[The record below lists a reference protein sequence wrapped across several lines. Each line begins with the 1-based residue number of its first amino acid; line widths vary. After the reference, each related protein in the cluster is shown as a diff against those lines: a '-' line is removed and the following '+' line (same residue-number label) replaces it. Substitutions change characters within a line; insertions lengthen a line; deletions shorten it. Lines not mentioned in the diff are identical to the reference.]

1 MLKDISNYIKYR
13 IDRMLNKG
21 LFYQLMLLVFAIIIL
36 LLIVSIFIIV
46 FFQYPPKDAFWDS
59 LMQFIDTGNISSV
72 EGNTGIVITFLMVTF
87 VGVCG
92 WGSLI
97 AMINKALQDRI
108 NNLSKGNAFI
118 MEKNHA
124 IILGYGEE
132 ALTIIEEFIKA
143 KVKTIV
149 ILSEHNVDVIRKRVS
164 FIKGYKKTNIIIRE
178 GTTSRIENIKLL
190 NISKSS
196 SISIINNDDTE
207 SLNILL
213 ALKKIIE
220 EIEENKIENKINICV
235 LVHEEDTIEIIK
247 SIENKNFVIHIIY
260 KYEILYKL
268 IAQSIIYTGLSNV
281 YEDLFSN
288 DGNVFFIENN
298 HNFDNWKFKDVA
310 SKYFDKGMIL
320 LGITKEDKSQI
331 LIPHYYEYVIKKE
344 DRLIV
349 LSKNNHNHPIKEYPD
364 IKPNIIKYKNNILL
378 ICEEKRYN
386 EIMKEISEY
395 IENNNT
401 TMLSYDFIKS
411 QKNKYKFMLE
421 KLKEKNTT
429 KIVLISEDNITDVK
443 SINILLII
451 REIIKKEQLNI
462 AILSLLNSIQKRNL
476 IYSDDIRDFIV
487 SGKLI
492 GMLMAQASIS
502 PNVLYIFYG
511 LLSRNGKDIIISP
524 YSDYFNESITFKDV
538 YFILLKKKIILIG
551 IKRHNDIILNPDSE
565 CMLDNKDEIV
575 IITNYILKEEN
586 EELIF

>member
-1 MLKDISNYIKYR
+1 MIKDISNYIKYR

-36 LLIVSIFIIV
+36 LLTVSIFIIV
-46 FFQYPPKDAFWDS
+46 AFKYPPKQAFWDS

-72 EGNTGIVITFLMVTF
+72 EGNTGIVITFLLVTF

-132 ALTIIEEFIKA
+132 ALTIVEEFIMA
-143 KVKTIV
+143 KVKTII

-164 FIKGYKKTNIIIRE
+164 FIKGYKNTNIIIRE

-190 NISKSS
+190 NIGKSS

-220 EIEENKIENKINICV
+220 EDEIDKKINICV

-247 SIENKNFVIHIIY
+247 SIEDKNFVIHVIY

-288 DGNVFFIENN
+288 DGNIFCIENE
-298 HNFDNWKFKDVA
+298 HNFEDYSFKDA
-310 SKYFDKGMIL
+310 ALKYLDKGMIL
-320 LGITKEDKSQI
+320 LGITKENRSQL
-331 LIPHYYEYVIKKE
+331 LIPNYDYVIKKE
-344 DRLIV
+344 NRLV
-349 LSKNNHNHPIKEYPD
+349 FLSRNDNDDSVKEYPN
-364 IKPNIIKYKNNILL
+364 IKPSIIKYKNNILL
-378 ICEEKRYN
+378 ICEEKRYV
-386 EIMKEISEY
+386 EIIKEISEY
-395 IENNNT
+395 IENHSI
-401 TMLSYDFIKS
+401 TMLSYDSIKS
-411 QKNKYKFMLE
+411 ERNKYKFILE
-421 KLKEKNTT
+421 KLKKENTT

-443 SINILLII
+443 SINVLLII
-451 REIIKKEQLNI
+451 RQIIRKENLNI

-476 IYSDDIRDFIV
+476 IYSDDVRDFIV

-492 GMLMAQASIS
+492 GMLMAQASLSSNI
-502 PNVLYIFYG
+502 LYIFCG
-511 LLSRNGKDIIISP
+511 LLSKNGKDIIMSP
-524 YSDYFNESITFKDV
+524 YADYFNESKSFKDV
-538 YFILLKKKIILIG
+538 YLYFIQKKTILIG
-551 IKRHNDIILNPDSE
+551 VKRYNDVILNPNYDT
-565 CMLDNKDEIV
+565 MLDNKDEII
-575 IITNYILKEEN
+575 IITNYVLEDEN
-586 EELIF
+586 EELIY

>member
-247 SIENKNFVIHIIY
+247 SIENKNFVIHVIY

-288 DGNVFFIENN
+288 DGNVFYIEND
-298 HNFDNWKFKDVA
+298 HDFDNWKFEDAA

-320 LGITKEDKSQI
+320 LGITKEDRSQI
-331 LIPHYYEYVIKKE
+331 LIPNYDYIIKKE
-344 DRLIV
+344 NRLIV
-349 LSKNNHNHPIKEYPD
+349 LSKNNYNNPIKEYPD

-378 ICEEKRYN
+378 ICEEKRYT
-386 EIMKEISEY
+386 EIIKEISEY
-395 IENNNT
+395 IENNNI
-401 TMLSYDFIKS
+401 TMLSYDLIKS

-421 KLKEKNTT
+421 KLKKENTT

-451 REIIKKEQLNI
+451 REIIKKEKLNI

-476 IYSDDIRDFIV
+476 IYSDDVRDFIV

-502 PNVLYIFYG
+502 SNILYIFYG
-511 LLSRNGKDIIISP
+511 LLSRNGKDIIMSP
-524 YSDYFNESITFKDV
+524 YSDYFNESRTFKDV
-538 YFILLKKKIILIG
+538 YFTLLKKKTILIG
-551 IKRHNDIILNPDSE
+551 IKRYNDIILNPNSE

-575 IITNYILKEEN
+575 IITNYVLEEEN

>member
-1 MLKDISNYIKYR
+1 MLKDIPKYIKYR

-21 LFYQLMLLVFAIIIL
+21 LLYQLLLLVFAIIIL

-46 FFQYPPKDAFWDS
+46 FFNYPPKDAFWDS

-72 EGNTGIVITFLMVTF
+72 DGSTGIVLTFLMVTF
-87 VGVCG
+87 IGVCG

-132 ALTIIEEFIKA
+132 ALTIVEEFIMA
-143 KVKTIV
+143 KVKTII
-149 ILSEHNVDVIRKRVS
+149 ILSEHNVDIIRKRIS
-164 FIKGYKKTNIIIRE
+164 FIKGSKQTNIIIRE
-178 GTTSRIENIKLL
+178 GSASRIENIKLL
-190 NISKSS
+190 NIAKSS

-213 ALKKIIE
+213 ALKKIVE
-220 EIEENKIENKINICV
+220 EEELDKKINICV

-247 SIENKNFVIHIIY
+247 SIEEKNFVIHVIY

-288 DGNVFFIENN
+288 DGNVFYIETDHDFND
-298 HNFDNWKFKDVA
+298 FKFEDA
-310 SKYFDKGMIL
+310 ALKYLDRGMIL
-320 LGITKEDKSQI
+320 LGITKEDRSQL
-331 LIPHYYEYVIKKE
+331 LIPNYDYLLKKE
-344 DRLIV
+344 NRLVI
-349 LSKNNHNHPIKEYPD
+349 LSRNNNDDNIKEYPD
-364 IKPNIIKYKNNILL
+364 IKPSIIKYKNNILL
-378 ICEEKRYN
+378 ICEENRYD
-386 EIMKEISEY
+386 EIIKEISEY
-395 IENNNT
+395 MENHNT
-401 TMLSYDFIKS
+401 SMISYNLIKS
-411 QKNKYKFMLE
+411 QKNKYKFMRE
-421 KLKEKNTT
+421 KLREENTT
-429 KIVLISEDNITDVK
+429 KIVLISEDNLTDVK

-451 REIIKKEQLNI
+451 RQIIRKENLNI

-476 IYSDDIRDFIV
+476 IYSDDVRDFIV

-502 PNVLYIFYG
+502 SNILYIFYG
-511 LLSRNGKDIIISP
+511 LLSKNGKDIIMSP
-524 YSDYFNESITFKDV
+524 YSDYFNESKSFKDV
-538 YFILLKKKIILIG
+538 YLYLLRKKVIIIG
-551 IKRHNDIILNPDSE
+551 VKRYNDVIINPNND
-565 CMLDNKDEIV
+565 CMLDNKDEII
-575 IITNYILKEEN
+575 IITNYVLEEEN

>member
-1 MLKDISNYIKYR
+1 MIKDISKYIKYR

-72 EGNTGIVITFLMVTF
+72 EGSTGIVLTFLMVTF
-87 VGVCG
+87 IGVCG

-118 MEKNHA
+118 MEKNHS

-132 ALTIIEEFIKA
+132 ALTIVEEFIMA
-143 KVKTIV
+143 KVKTII
-149 ILSEHNVDVIRKRVS
+149 ILSEHNVDIIRKRIS
-164 FIKGYKKTNIIIRE
+164 FIKGAKKTNIIIRE
-178 GTTSRIENIKLL
+178 GSPSRIENIKLL
-190 NISKSS
+190 NIAKSS

-213 ALKKIIE
+213 ALKKIVE
-220 EIEENKIENKINICV
+220 EEELDKKINICV

-247 SIENKNFVIHIIY
+247 SIEEKNFVIHVIY

-288 DGNVFFIENN
+288 DGNVFYIETDHDFN
-298 HNFDNWKFKDVA
+298 DCKFEDA
-310 SKYFDKGMIL
+310 ALKYLDKGMIL
-320 LGITKEDKSQI
+320 LGITKEDRSQL
-331 LIPHYYEYVIKKE
+331 LIPNYDYVLKKE
-344 DRLIV
+344 NRLVI
-349 LSKNNHNHPIKEYPD
+349 LSRNNNDDNIKEYPD
-364 IKPNIIKYKNNILL
+364 IKPSIIKYKNNILL
-378 ICEEKRYN
+378 ICEENRYD
-386 EIMKEISEY
+386 EIIKEISEY
-395 IENNNT
+395 MENHNT
-401 TMLSYDFIKS
+401 SMISYSSIKS
-411 QKNKYKFMLE
+411 QKNKYKFMRE
-421 KLKEKNTT
+421 KLKEENTT
-429 KIVLISEDNITDVK
+429 KIVLISEDNVTDVK

-451 REIIKKEQLNI
+451 RQIIRKENFNI

-476 IYSDDIRDFIV
+476 IYSDDVRDFIV

-502 PNVLYIFYG
+502 SNILYIFYG
-511 LLSRNGKDIIISP
+511 LLSKNGKDIIMSP
-524 YSDYFNESITFKDV
+524 YSDYFNESKSFKDV
-538 YFILLKKKIILIG
+538 YLYLLRKKIIIIG
-551 IKRHNDIILNPDSE
+551 VKRYNDVIINPNND
-565 CMLDNKDEIV
+565 CMLDNKDEII
-575 IITNYILKEEN
+575 IITNYVLEEEN

>member
-1 MLKDISNYIKYR
+1 MIKDISNYIKYR

-36 LLIVSIFIIV
+36 LLTVSIFIIV
-46 FFQYPPKDAFWDS
+46 AFKYPPKQAFWDS

-72 EGNTGIVITFLMVTF
+72 EGNTGIVITFLLVTF

-132 ALTIIEEFIKA
+132 ALTIVEEFIMA
-143 KVKTIV
+143 KVKTII

-164 FIKGYKKTNIIIRE
+164 FIKGYKNTNIIIRE

-190 NISKSS
+190 NIGKSS

-220 EIEENKIENKINICV
+220 EDEIDKKINICV

-247 SIENKNFVIHIIY
+247 SIEDKNFVIHVIY

-288 DGNVFFIENN
+288 DGNIFCIENE
-298 HNFDNWKFKDVA
+298 HNFEDYSFKDA
-310 SKYFDKGMIL
+310 ALKYLDKGMIL
-320 LGITKEDKSQI
+320 LGITKEDRSQL
-331 LIPHYYEYVIKKE
+331 LIPNYDYVIKKE
-344 DRLIV
+344 NRLV
-349 LSKNNHNHPIKEYPD
+349 FLSRNDNDDSVKEYPN
-364 IKPNIIKYKNNILL
+364 IKPSIIKYKNNILL
-378 ICEEKRYN
+378 ICEEKRYV
-386 EIMKEISEY
+386 EIIKEISEY
-395 IENNNT
+395 IENHSI
-401 TMLSYDFIKS
+401 TMLSYDSIKS
-411 QKNKYKFMLE
+411 ERNKYKFILE
-421 KLKEKNTT
+421 KLKKENTT

-443 SINILLII
+443 SINVLLII
-451 REIIKKEQLNI
+451 RQIIRKENLNI

-476 IYSDDIRDFIV
+476 IYSDDVRDFIV

-492 GMLMAQASIS
+492 GMLMAQASLSSNI
-502 PNVLYIFYG
+502 LYIFCG
-511 LLSRNGKDIIISP
+511 LLSKNGKDIIMSP
-524 YSDYFNESITFKDV
+524 YADYFNESKSFKDV
-538 YFILLKKKIILIG
+538 YLYFIQKKTILIG
-551 IKRHNDIILNPDSE
+551 VKRYNDVILNPNYDT
-565 CMLDNKDEIV
+565 MLDNKDEII
-575 IITNYILKEEN
+575 IITNYVLEDEN
-586 EELIF
+586 EELIY

>member
-1 MLKDISNYIKYR
+1 MIKDIPKYIKYL

-21 LFYQLMLLVFAIIIL
+21 LLYQLMLLVFAIIIL
-36 LLIVSIFIIV
+36 LLIVSIFIII
-46 FFQYPPKDAFWDS
+46 FFNYPPKDAFWDS

-72 EGNTGIVITFLMVTF
+72 EGSTGIVITFLMVTF

-132 ALTIIEEFIKA
+132 ALTIVEQFIMA
-143 KVKTIV
+143 KVKTII
-149 ILSEHNVDVIRKRVS
+149 ILSDHNVDVIRKRVS
-164 FIKGYKKTNIIIRE
+164 FIKGYKKSNVIIRE
-178 GTTSRIENIKLL
+178 GNTSRIENIKLL
-190 NISKSS
+190 NIAKSS

-220 EIEENKIENKINICV
+220 EEELDKKINICV

-247 SIENKNFVIHIIY
+247 SIEEKNFVIHIIY

-288 DGNVFFIENN
+288 DGNVFYIETD
-298 HNFDNWKFKDVA
+298 HNFDNCKFEDA
-310 SKYFDKGMIL
+310 ALKYLEKGMIL
-320 LGITKEDKSQI
+320 LGITKEDRSPL
-331 LIPHYYEYVIKKE
+331 LIPNYDNFIKKE
-344 DRLIV
+344 NRLVI
-349 LSKNNHNHPIKEYPD
+349 LSRNNNDDSINEYPD
-364 IKPNIIKYKNNILL
+364 IKPSIIKYKNNILL
-378 ICEEKRYN
+378 ICEDKRYD
-386 EIMKEISEY
+386 EIIKEISEY
-395 IENNNT
+395 IENNNIA
-401 TMLSYDFIKS
+401 MISYDLIKS

-421 KLKEKNTT
+421 KLKKEGIT

-451 REIIKKEQLNI
+451 RQIIRKENLNI

-476 IYSDDIRDFIV
+476 IYSDDVRDFIV

-492 GMLMAQASIS
+492 GMLMAQASLSSNI
-502 PNVLYIFYG
+502 LYIFYG
-511 LLSRNGKDIIISP
+511 LLSKNGKDIIMSP
-524 YSDYFNESITFKDV
+524 YSDYFQESKTFQEV
-538 YFILLKKKIILIG
+538 YLSLLKKKIVIIG
-551 IKRHNDIILNPDSE
+551 VKRYNDVILNPNNE
-565 CMLDNKDEIV
+565 CLLDNKDEII
-575 IITNYILKEEN
+575 IITNYILEEEN

>member
-1 MLKDISNYIKYR
+1 MLKDISKYIKYR

-21 LFYQLMLLVFAIIIL
+21 LLYQLLLLVFAIIIL

-46 FFQYPPKDAFWDS
+46 FFNYPPKDAFWDS

-72 EGNTGIVITFLMVTF
+72 NDSTGIVLTFLMVTF
-87 VGVCG
+87 IGVCG

-132 ALTIIEEFIKA
+132 ALTIVEEFIMA
-143 KVKTIV
+143 KVKTII
-149 ILSEHNVDVIRKRVS
+149 ILSEHNVDIIRKRIS
-164 FIKGYKKTNIIIRE
+164 FIKGSKQTNIIIRE
-178 GTTSRIENIKLL
+178 GSASRIENIKLL
-190 NISKSS
+190 NIAKSS

-213 ALKKIIE
+213 ALKKIVE
-220 EIEENKIENKINICV
+220 EEELDKKINICV

-247 SIENKNFVIHIIY
+247 SIEEKNFVIHVIY

-288 DGNVFFIENN
+288 DGNVFYIETDHDFN
-298 HNFDNWKFKDVA
+298 DCKFEDA
-310 SKYFDKGMIL
+310 ALKYLERGMIL
-320 LGITKEDKSQI
+320 LGITKEDRSQL
-331 LIPHYYEYVIKKE
+331 LIPNYDYLLKKE
-344 DRLIV
+344 NRLVI
-349 LSKNNHNHPIKEYPD
+349 LSRNNNDDNIKEYPD
-364 IKPNIIKYKNNILL
+364 IKPSIVKYKNNILL
-378 ICEEKRYN
+378 ICEENRYD
-386 EIMKEISEY
+386 EIIKEISEY
-395 IENNNT
+395 MENHNT
-401 TMLSYDFIKS
+401 SMISYNSIKS
-411 QKNKYKFMLE
+411 QKNKYKFMRE
-421 KLKEKNTT
+421 KLREENTT
-429 KIVLISEDNITDVK
+429 KIVLISEDNLTDVK

-451 REIIKKEQLNI
+451 RQIIRKENLNI

-476 IYSDDIRDFIV
+476 IYSDDVRDFIV

-502 PNVLYIFYG
+502 SNILYIFYG
-511 LLSRNGKDIIISP
+511 LLSKNGKDIIMSP
-524 YSDYFNESITFKDV
+524 YSDYFNESKSFKDV
-538 YFILLKKKIILIG
+538 YLYLLRKKVIIIG
-551 IKRHNDIILNPDSE
+551 VKRYNDVIINPNND
-565 CMLDNKDEIV
+565 CMLDNKDEII
-575 IITNYILKEEN
+575 IITNYVLEEEN

>member
-1 MLKDISNYIKYR
+1 MIKDIPKYIKYL

-21 LFYQLMLLVFAIIIL
+21 LLYQLMLLVFAIIIL

-72 EGNTGIVITFLMVTF
+72 EGSTGIVITFLMVTF
-87 VGVCG
+87 IGVCG

-132 ALTIIEEFIKA
+132 ALTIVEQFIMA
-143 KVKTIV
+143 KVKTII
-149 ILSEHNVDVIRKRVS
+149 ILSDHNVDVIRKRVS
-164 FIKGYKKTNIIIRE
+164 FIKGYKKSNVIIRE
-178 GTTSRIENIKLL
+178 GNTSRIENIKLL
-190 NISKSS
+190 NIAKSS

-220 EIEENKIENKINICV
+220 EEELDKKINICV

-247 SIENKNFVIHIIY
+247 SIEEKNFVIHIIY

-288 DGNVFFIENN
+288 DGNVFYIEKD
-298 HNFDNWKFKDVA
+298 HNFEDA
-310 SKYFDKGMIL
+310 ALKYLEKGMIL
-320 LGITKEDKSQI
+320 LGITKEDRSPL
-331 LIPHYYEYVIKKE
+331 LIPNYDNFIKKE
-344 DRLIV
+344 NRLVI
-349 LSKNNHNHPIKEYPD
+349 LSRNNNDDSINEYPD
-364 IKPNIIKYKNNILL
+364 IKPSIIKYKNNILL
-378 ICEEKRYN
+378 ICEDKRYD
-386 EIMKEISEY
+386 EIIKEISEY
-395 IENNNT
+395 IENNNIA
-401 TMLSYDFIKS
+401 MISYDLIKS

-421 KLKEKNTT
+421 KLKKEGIT

-451 REIIKKEQLNI
+451 RQIIRKENLNI

-476 IYSDDIRDFIV
+476 IYSDDVRDFIV

-492 GMLMAQASIS
+492 GMLMAQASLSSNI
-502 PNVLYIFYG
+502 LYIFY
-511 LLSRNGKDIIISP
+511 RKIKKNGKDIIMSP
-524 YSDYFNESITFKDV
+524 YSDYFQESKTFQDV
-538 YFILLKKKIILIG
+538 YLSLLKKKIVIIG
-551 IKRHNDIILNPDSE
+551 VKRYNDVILNPNNE
-565 CMLDNKDEIV
+565 CLLDNKDEII
-575 IITNYILKEEN
+575 IITNYILEEEN

>member
-196 SISIINNDDTE
+196 SISIINNDDNE

-247 SIENKNFVIHIIY
+247 SIENKNFVIHVIY

-288 DGNVFFIENN
+288 DGNVFYIEND
-298 HNFDNWKFKDVA
+298 HDFDNWKFEDAA

-320 LGITKEDKSQI
+320 LGITKEDRSQI
-331 LIPHYYEYVIKKE
+331 LIPNYDYIIKKE
-344 DRLIV
+344 NRLIV
-349 LSKNNHNHPIKEYPD
+349 LSKNNYNNPIKEYPD

-378 ICEEKRYN
+378 ICEEKRYT
-386 EIMKEISEY
+386 EIIKEISEY
-395 IENNNT
+395 IENNNI
-401 TMLSYDFIKS
+401 TMLSYDLIKS

-421 KLKEKNTT
+421 KLKKENTT

-451 REIIKKEQLNI
+451 REIIKKEKLNI

-476 IYSDDIRDFIV
+476 IYSDDVRDFIV

-502 PNVLYIFYG
+502 SNILYIFYG
-511 LLSRNGKDIIISP
+511 LLSRNGKDIIMSP
-524 YSDYFNESITFKDV
+524 YSDYFNESRTFKDV
-538 YFILLKKKIILIG
+538 YFTLLKKKTILIG
-551 IKRHNDIILNPDSE
+551 IKRYNDIILNPNSE

-575 IITNYILKEEN
+575 IITNYILEEEN

>member
-1 MLKDISNYIKYR
+1 MLKDISKYIKYR

-21 LFYQLMLLVFAIIIL
+21 LLYQLLLLVFAIIIL

-46 FFQYPPKDAFWDS
+46 FFNYPPKDAFWDS

-72 EGNTGIVITFLMVTF
+72 NDSTGIVLTFLMVTF
-87 VGVCG
+87 IGVCG

-132 ALTIIEEFIKA
+132 ALTIVEEFIMA
-143 KVKTIV
+143 KVKTII
-149 ILSEHNVDVIRKRVS
+149 ILSEHNVDIIRKRIS
-164 FIKGYKKTNIIIRE
+164 FIKGSKQTNIIIRE
-178 GTTSRIENIKLL
+178 GSASRIENIKLL
-190 NISKSS
+190 NIAKSS
-196 SISIINNDDTE
+196 RISKINHNHTE

-213 ALKKIIE
+213 ALKKIVE
-220 EIEENKIENKINICV
+220 EEELDKKINICV

-247 SIENKNFVIHIIY
+247 SIEEKNFVIHVIY

-288 DGNVFFIENN
+288 DGNVFYIETDHDFN
-298 HNFDNWKFKDVA
+298 DCKFEDA
-310 SKYFDKGMIL
+310 ALKYLERGMIL
-320 LGITKEDKSQI
+320 LGITKEDRSQL
-331 LIPHYYEYVIKKE
+331 LIPNYDYLLKKE
-344 DRLIV
+344 NRLVI
-349 LSKNNHNHPIKEYPD
+349 LSRNNNDDNIKEYPD
-364 IKPNIIKYKNNILL
+364 IKPSIVKYKNNILL
-378 ICEEKRYN
+378 ICEENRYD
-386 EIMKEISEY
+386 EIIKEISEY
-395 IENNNT
+395 MENHNT
-401 TMLSYDFIKS
+401 SMISYNSIKS
-411 QKNKYKFMLE
+411 QKNKYKFMRE
-421 KLKEKNTT
+421 KLREENTT
-429 KIVLISEDNITDVK
+429 KIVLISEDNLTDVK

-451 REIIKKEQLNI
+451 RQIIRKENLNI

-476 IYSDDIRDFIV
+476 IYSDDVRDFIV

-502 PNVLYIFYG
+502 SNILYIFYG
-511 LLSRNGKDIIISP
+511 LLSKNGKDIIMSP
-524 YSDYFNESITFKDV
+524 YSDYFNESKSFKDV
-538 YFILLKKKIILIG
+538 YLYLLRKKVIIIG
-551 IKRHNDIILNPDSE
+551 VKRYNDVIINPNND
-565 CMLDNKDEIV
+565 CMLDNKDEII
-575 IITNYILKEEN
+575 IITNYVLEEEN

>member
-1 MLKDISNYIKYR
+1 MLKDIPKYIKYR

-36 LLIVSIFIIV
+36 LLIVSIFIIIV
-46 FFQYPPKDAFWDS
+46 FQYPAKRAFWDS

-72 EGNTGIVITFLMVTF
+72 EGSFGLVITFLMVTF
-87 VGVCG
+87 IGVCG

-132 ALTIIEEFIKA
+132 ALTIVEEFIMA
-143 KVKTIV
+143 KVKTII
-149 ILSEHNVDVIRKRVS
+149 ILSEHNVDVIRKRIS

-178 GTTSRIENIKLL
+178 GTSSRIENIKLL

-213 ALKKIIE
+213 ALKKIISE
-220 EIEENKIENKINICV
+220 YELENKINICV

-247 SIENKNFVIHIIY
+247 SIEDKNFVIHIIY

-288 DGNVFFIENN
+288 DGNVFYIETD
-298 HNFDNWKFKDVA
+298 HDFDNHTFEDA
-310 SKYFDKGMIL
+310 ALKYLDKGMIL
-320 LGITKEDKSQI
+320 LGITKEDRSQL
-331 LIPHYYEYVIKKE
+331 LIPKHDNILKKE
-344 DRLIV
+344 NRLVV
-349 LSKNNHNHPIKEYPD
+349 LSRNNNDDSIKEYPD

-378 ICEEKRYN
+378 ICEEKRYE
-386 EIMKEISEY
+386 EIIKEISEY
-395 IENNNT
+395 MENHNIR
-401 TMLSYDFIKS
+401 MLSYDLIKS

-421 KLKEKNTT
+421 KLKKEEIT

-451 REIIKKEQLNI
+451 RQIIRKENLNI

-476 IYSDDIRDFIV
+476 IYSDDVRDFIV

-492 GMLMAQASIS
+492 GMLMAQASLSSNI
-502 PNVLYIFYG
+502 LYIFYG
-511 LLSRNGKDIIISP
+511 LLSKNGKDIIMSP
-524 YSDYFNESITFKDV
+524 YSDYFKEPKTFKEV
-538 YFILLKKKIILIG
+538 YLSLLNKKIILIG
-551 IKRHNDIILNPDSE
+551 VKRYNDVILNPNNE
-565 CMLDNKDEIV
+565 CLLDNKDEII
-575 IITNYILKEEN
+575 IITNYILAEES
-586 EELIF
+586 EELIFYDI

>member
-1 MLKDISNYIKYR
+1 MIKDIPKYIKYL

-21 LFYQLMLLVFAIIIL
+21 LLYQLMLLVFAIIIL

-72 EGNTGIVITFLMVTF
+72 EGSTGIVITFLMVTF
-87 VGVCG
+87 IGVCG

-132 ALTIIEEFIKA
+132 ALTIVEQFIMA
-143 KVKTIV
+143 KVKTII
-149 ILSEHNVDVIRKRVS
+149 ILSDHNVDVIRKRVS
-164 FIKGYKKTNIIIRE
+164 FIKGYKKSNVIIRE
-178 GTTSRIENIKLL
+178 GNTSRIENIKLL
-190 NISKSS
+190 NIAKSS

-220 EIEENKIENKINICV
+220 EEELDKKINICV

-247 SIENKNFVIHIIY
+247 SIEEKNFVIHIIY

-288 DGNVFFIENN
+288 DGNVFYIETD
-298 HNFDNWKFKDVA
+298 HNFDNCKFEDA
-310 SKYFDKGMIL
+310 ALKYLEKGMIL
-320 LGITKEDKSQI
+320 LGITKEDRSPL
-331 LIPHYYEYVIKKE
+331 LIPNYDNFIKKE
-344 DRLIV
+344 NRLVI
-349 LSKNNHNHPIKEYPD
+349 LSRNNNDDSINEYPD
-364 IKPNIIKYKNNILL
+364 IKPSIIKYKNNILL
-378 ICEEKRYN
+378 ICEDKRYD
-386 EIMKEISEY
+386 EIIKEISEY
-395 IENNNT
+395 IENNNIA
-401 TMLSYDFIKS
+401 MISYDLIKS

-421 KLKEKNTT
+421 KLKKEGIT

-451 REIIKKEQLNI
+451 RQIIRKENLNI

-476 IYSDDIRDFIV
+476 IYSDDVRDFIV

-492 GMLMAQASIS
+492 GMLMAQASLSSNI
-502 PNVLYIFYG
+502 LYIFYG
-511 LLSRNGKDIIISP
+511 LLSKNGKDIIMSP
-524 YSDYFNESITFKDV
+524 YSDYFQESKTFQDV
-538 YFILLKKKIILIG
+538 YLSLLKKKIVIIG
-551 IKRHNDIILNPDSE
+551 VKRYNDVILNPNNE
-565 CMLDNKDEIV
+565 CLLDNKDEII
-575 IITNYILKEEN
+575 IITNYVLEEEN

>member
-1 MLKDISNYIKYR
+1 MLKDIPKYIKYR

-21 LFYQLMLLVFAIIIL
+21 LFYQLLLLVFAIIIL

-46 FFQYPPKDAFWDS
+46 FFNYPPKDAFWDS

-72 EGNTGIVITFLMVTF
+72 DGSIGIVLTFLMVTF
-87 VGVCG
+87 IGVCG

-132 ALTIIEEFIKA
+132 ALTIVEEFIMA
-143 KVKTIV
+143 KVKTII
-149 ILSEHNVDVIRKRVS
+149 ILSEHNVDIIRKRIS
-164 FIKGYKKTNIIIRE
+164 FIKGSKETNIIIRE
-178 GTTSRIENIKLL
+178 GSASRIENIKLL
-190 NISKSS
+190 NIAKSS

-213 ALKKIIE
+213 ALKKIVE
-220 EIEENKIENKINICV
+220 EEELDKKINICV

-247 SIENKNFVIHIIY
+247 SIEEKNFVIHVIY

-288 DGNVFFIENN
+288 DGNVFYIETDHDFN
-298 HNFDNWKFKDVA
+298 DCKFEDA
-310 SKYFDKGMIL
+310 ALKYLERGMIL
-320 LGITKEDKSQI
+320 LGITKEDRSQL
-331 LIPHYYEYVIKKE
+331 LIPNYDYLLKKE
-344 DRLIV
+344 NRLVI
-349 LSKNNHNHPIKEYPD
+349 LSRNNNDDNIKEYPD
-364 IKPNIIKYKNNILL
+364 IKPSIVKYKNNILL
-378 ICEEKRYN
+378 ICEENRYD
-386 EIMKEISEY
+386 EIIKEISEY
-395 IENNNT
+395 MENHNT
-401 TMLSYDFIKS
+401 SMISYNSIKS
-411 QKNKYKFMLE
+411 QKNKYKFMRE
-421 KLKEKNTT
+421 KLKEENTT
-429 KIVLISEDNITDVK
+429 KIVLISEDNVTDVK

-451 REIIKKEQLNI
+451 RQIIRKENLNI

-476 IYSDDIRDFIV
+476 IYSDDVRDFIV

-502 PNVLYIFYG
+502 SNILYIFYG
-511 LLSRNGKDIIISP
+511 LLSKNGKDIIMSP
-524 YSDYFNESITFKDV
+524 YSDYFKESKSFKDV
-538 YFILLKKKIILIG
+538 YLYLLRKKIIIIG
-551 IKRHNDIILNPDSE
+551 VKRYNDVIINPNND
-565 CMLDNKDEIV
+565 CMLDNKDEII
-575 IITNYILKEEN
+575 IITNYVLEEEN

>member
-220 EIEENKIENKINICV
+220 EIDENKIENKINICA

-247 SIENKNFVIHIIY
+247 SIENKNFVIHVIY

-288 DGNVFFIENN
+288 DGNVFYIEND
-298 HNFDNWKFKDVA
+298 HDFDNWKFEDAA

-320 LGITKEDKSQI
+320 LGITKEDRSQI
-331 LIPHYYEYVIKKE
+331 LIPNYDYIIKKE
-344 DRLIV
+344 NRLIV
-349 LSKNNHNHPIKEYPD
+349 LSKNNYNNPIKEYPD

-378 ICEEKRYN
+378 ICEEKRYT
-386 EIMKEISEY
+386 EIIKEISEY
-395 IENNNT
+395 IENNNI
-401 TMLSYDFIKS
+401 TMLSYDLIKS

-421 KLKEKNTT
+421 KLKKENTT

-451 REIIKKEQLNI
+451 REIIKKEKLNI

-476 IYSDDIRDFIV
+476 IYSDDVRDFIV

-502 PNVLYIFYG
+502 SNILYIFYG
-511 LLSRNGKDIIISP
+511 LLSRNGKDIIMSP
-524 YSDYFNESITFKDV
+524 YSDYFNESRTFKDV
-538 YFILLKKKIILIG
+538 YFTLLKKKTILIG
-551 IKRHNDIILNPDSE
+551 IKRYNDIILNPNSE

-575 IITNYILKEEN
+575 IITNYILEEEN

>member
-1 MLKDISNYIKYR
+1 MLSNIIKYIKYR

-21 LFYQLMLLVFAIIIL
+21 LFYQLMLLVLTIIIL
-36 LLIVSIFIIV
+36 LLIVSIFIVV
-46 FFQYPPKDAFWDS
+46 FFNYPAKNAFWDS

-72 EGNTGIVITFLMVTF
+72 EGNTGVVITFLIVTF
-87 VGVCG
+87 IGVCG

-143 KVKTIV
+143 KIKNIV
-149 ILSEHNVDVIRKRVS
+149 ILSGENIDIIRKRVS

-178 GTTSRIENIKLL
+178 GSTSRIENIKLL
-190 NISKSS
+190 NIAKSS

-213 ALKKIIE
+213 ALKKIVE
-220 EIEENKIENKINICV
+220 EIEENKINNKINISV

-247 SIENKNFVIHIIY
+247 SIEDKKFVIHIIY

-288 DGNVFFIENN
+288 EGNIFYIEDD
-298 HNFDNWKFKDVA
+298 HNFENYTFEEAA
-310 SKYFDKGMIL
+310 SKYFDKQMIL
-320 LGITKEDKSQI
+320 IGITKENRSHI
-331 LIPHYYEYVIKKE
+331 IIPSHNHIIKKE
-344 DRLIV
+344 NKLVI
-349 LSKNNHNHPIKEYPD
+349 LLKNNSDKSINECTN

-378 ICEEKRYN
+378 ICEEKRHD
-386 EIMKEISEY
+386 EIIKEISEY
-395 IENNNT
+395 IENHNISV
-401 TMLSYDFIKS
+401 LSYDLIKS
-411 QKNKYKFMLE
+411 QKNKYKFIME
-421 KLKEKNTT
+421 KLKKDNIT
-429 KIVLISEDNITDVK
+429 KIVLISQDSTTDIK

-451 REIIKKEQLNI
+451 REIIKKEKLNI
-462 AILSLLNSIQKRNL
+462 SILSLLDSIQKRNL

-502 PNVLYIFYG
+502 SNILYIFYG
-511 LLSRNGKDIIISP
+511 LLSRNGKDIIIQP
-524 YSDYFNESITFKDV
+524 YSDYFKESKTFKEI
-538 YFILLKKKIILIG
+538 YFALLKENIILIG
-551 IKRHNDIILNPDSE
+551 IKRYNDIFLNPNSE
-565 CMLDNKDEIV
+565 CLLDNKDEIV
-575 IITNYILKEEN
+575 IINNYTLEEEN

>member
-1 MLKDISNYIKYR
+1 MIKDISNYIKYR

-36 LLIVSIFIIV
+36 LLTVSIFIIV
-46 FFQYPPKDAFWDS
+46 AFKYPPKQAFWDS

-72 EGNTGIVITFLMVTF
+72 EGNTGIVITFLLVTF

-132 ALTIIEEFIKA
+132 ALTIIEEFIMA
-143 KVKTIV
+143 KVKTII

-164 FIKGYKKTNIIIRE
+164 FIKEYKNTNIIIRE

-190 NISKSS
+190 NIGKSS

-220 EIEENKIENKINICV
+220 EDEIDKKINICV

-247 SIENKNFVIHIIY
+247 SIEDKNFVIHVIY

-288 DGNVFFIENN
+288 DGNIFCIENE
-298 HNFDNWKFKDVA
+298 HHYEDYSFKDA
-310 SKYFDKGMIL
+310 ALKYLDKGMIL
-320 LGITKEDKSQI
+320 LGITKEDRSQL
-331 LIPHYYEYVIKKE
+331 LIPNYDYVIKKE
-344 DRLIV
+344 NRLV
-349 LSKNNHNHPIKEYPD
+349 FLSRNDNDDSVKEYSN
-364 IKPNIIKYKNNILL
+364 IKPSIIKYKNNILL
-378 ICEEKRYN
+378 ICEEKRYV
-386 EIMKEISEY
+386 EIIKEISEY
-395 IENNNT
+395 IENHSI
-401 TMLSYDFIKS
+401 TMLSYDSIKS
-411 QKNKYKFMLE
+411 ERNKYKFILE
-421 KLKEKNTT
+421 KLKKENTT

-443 SINILLII
+443 SINVLLII
-451 REIIKKEQLNI
+451 RQIIRKENLNI

-476 IYSDDIRDFIV
+476 IYSDDVRDFIV

-492 GMLMAQASIS
+492 GMLMAQASLSSNI
-502 PNVLYIFYG
+502 LYIFCG
-511 LLSRNGKDIIISP
+511 LLSKNGKDIIMSP
-524 YSDYFNESITFKDV
+524 YADYFNESKSFKDV
-538 YFILLKKKIILIG
+538 YLYFIQKKTILIG
-551 IKRHNDIILNPDSE
+551 VKRYNDVILNPNYDT
-565 CMLDNKDEIV
+565 MLDNKDEII
-575 IITNYILKEEN
+575 IITNYVLEDEN
-586 EELIF
+586 EELIY

>member
-1 MLKDISNYIKYR
+1 MIKDISNYIKYR

-36 LLIVSIFIIV
+36 LLTVSIFIIV
-46 FFQYPPKDAFWDS
+46 AFKYPPKQAFWDS

-72 EGNTGIVITFLMVTF
+72 EGNTGIVITFLLVTF

-132 ALTIIEEFIKA
+132 ALTIIEEFIMA
-143 KVKTIV
+143 KVKTII

-164 FIKGYKKTNIIIRE
+164 FIKGYKNTNIIIRE

-190 NISKSS
+190 NIGKSS

-220 EIEENKIENKINICV
+220 EDEIDKKINICV

-247 SIENKNFVIHIIY
+247 SIEDKNFVIHVIY

-288 DGNVFFIENN
+288 DGNIFCIENE
-298 HNFDNWKFKDVA
+298 HHYEDYSFKDA
-310 SKYFDKGMIL
+310 ALKYLDKGMIL
-320 LGITKEDKSQI
+320 LGITKEDRSQL
-331 LIPHYYEYVIKKE
+331 LIPNYDYVIKKE
-344 DRLIV
+344 NRLV
-349 LSKNNHNHPIKEYPD
+349 FLSRNDNDDSVKEYSN
-364 IKPNIIKYKNNILL
+364 IKPSIIKYKNNILL
-378 ICEEKRYN
+378 ICEEKRYV
-386 EIMKEISEY
+386 EIIKEISEY
-395 IENNNT
+395 IENHSI
-401 TMLSYDFIKS
+401 TMLSYDSIKS
-411 QKNKYKFMLE
+411 ERNKYKFILE
-421 KLKEKNTT
+421 KLKKENTT

-443 SINILLII
+443 SINVLLII
-451 REIIKKEQLNI
+451 RQIIRKENLNI

-476 IYSDDIRDFIV
+476 IYSDDVRDFIV

-492 GMLMAQASIS
+492 GMLMAQASLSSNI
-502 PNVLYIFYG
+502 LYIFCG
-511 LLSRNGKDIIISP
+511 LLSKNGKDIIMSP
-524 YSDYFNESITFKDV
+524 YADYFNESKSFKDV
-538 YFILLKKKIILIG
+538 YLYFIQKKTILIG
-551 IKRHNDIILNPDSE
+551 VKRYNDVILNPNYDT
-565 CMLDNKDEIV
+565 MLDNKDEII
-575 IITNYILKEEN
+575 IITNYVLEDEN
-586 EELIF
+586 EELIY

>member
-1 MLKDISNYIKYR
+1 MIKDISNYIKYR

-36 LLIVSIFIIV
+36 LLTVSIFIIV
-46 FFQYPPKDAFWDS
+46 AFKYPPKQAFWDS

-72 EGNTGIVITFLMVTF
+72 EGNTGIVITFLLVTF

-132 ALTIIEEFIKA
+132 ALTIIEEFIMA
-143 KVKTIV
+143 KVKTII

-164 FIKGYKKTNIIIRE
+164 FIKGYKNTNIIIRE

-190 NISKSS
+190 NIGKSS

-220 EIEENKIENKINICV
+220 EDEIDKKINICV

-247 SIENKNFVIHIIY
+247 SIEDKNFVIHVIY

-288 DGNVFFIENN
+288 DGNIFCIENE
-298 HNFDNWKFKDVA
+298 HHYEDYSFKDA
-310 SKYFDKGMIL
+310 ALKYLDKGMIL
-320 LGITKEDKSQI
+320 LGITKEDRSQL
-331 LIPHYYEYVIKKE
+331 LIPNYDYVIKKE
-344 DRLIV
+344 NRLV
-349 LSKNNHNHPIKEYPD
+349 FLSRNDNDDSFKEYSN
-364 IKPNIIKYKNNILL
+364 IKPSIIKYKNNILL
-378 ICEEKRYN
+378 ICEEKRYV
-386 EIMKEISEY
+386 EIIKEISEY
-395 IENNNT
+395 IENHSI
-401 TMLSYDFIKS
+401 TMLSYDSIKS
-411 QKNKYKFMLE
+411 ERNKYKFILE
-421 KLKEKNTT
+421 KLKKENTT

-443 SINILLII
+443 SINVLLII
-451 REIIKKEQLNI
+451 RQIIRKENLNI

-476 IYSDDIRDFIV
+476 IYSDDVRDFIV

-492 GMLMAQASIS
+492 GMLMAQASLSSNI
-502 PNVLYIFYG
+502 LYIFCG
-511 LLSRNGKDIIISP
+511 LLSKNGKDIIMSP
-524 YSDYFNESITFKDV
+524 YADYFNESKSFKDV
-538 YFILLKKKIILIG
+538 YLYFIQKKTILIG
-551 IKRHNDIILNPDSE
+551 VKRYNDVILNPNYDT
-565 CMLDNKDEIV
+565 MLDNKDEII
-575 IITNYILKEEN
+575 IITNYVLEDEN
-586 EELIF
+586 EELIY

>member
-1 MLKDISNYIKYR
+1 MLKDIPKYIKYR

-21 LFYQLMLLVFAIIIL
+21 LLYQLLLLVFAIIIL

-46 FFQYPPKDAFWDS
+46 FFNYPPKDAFWDS

-72 EGNTGIVITFLMVTF
+72 DGSTGIVLTFLMVTF
-87 VGVCG
+87 IGVCG

-132 ALTIIEEFIKA
+132 ALTIVEEFIMA
-143 KVKTIV
+143 KVKTII
-149 ILSEHNVDVIRKRVS
+149 ILSEHNVDIIRKRIS
-164 FIKGYKKTNIIIRE
+164 FIKGSKQTNIITRE
-178 GTTSRIENIKLL
+178 GSASRIENIKLL
-190 NISKSS
+190 NIAKSS

-213 ALKKIIE
+213 ALKKIVE
-220 EIEENKIENKINICV
+220 EEELDKKINICV

-247 SIENKNFVIHIIY
+247 SIEEKNFVIHVIY

-288 DGNVFFIENN
+288 DGNVFYIETDHDFND
-298 HNFDNWKFKDVA
+298 FKFEDA
-310 SKYFDKGMIL
+310 ALKYLDRGMIL
-320 LGITKEDKSQI
+320 LGITKEDRSQL
-331 LIPHYYEYVIKKE
+331 LIPNYDYLLKKE
-344 DRLIV
+344 NRLVI
-349 LSKNNHNHPIKEYPD
+349 LSRNNNDDNIKEYPD
-364 IKPNIIKYKNNILL
+364 IKPSIIKYKNNILL
-378 ICEEKRYN
+378 ICEENRYD
-386 EIMKEISEY
+386 EIIKEISEY
-395 IENNNT
+395 MENHNT
-401 TMLSYDFIKS
+401 SMISYNLIKS
-411 QKNKYKFMLE
+411 QKNKYKFMRE
-421 KLKEKNTT
+421 KLREENTT
-429 KIVLISEDNITDVK
+429 KIVLISEDNLTDVK

-451 REIIKKEQLNI
+451 RQIIRKENLNI

-476 IYSDDIRDFIV
+476 IYSDDVRDFIV

-502 PNVLYIFYG
+502 SNILYIFYG
-511 LLSRNGKDIIISP
+511 LLSKNGKDIIMSP
-524 YSDYFNESITFKDV
+524 YSDYFNESKSFKDV
-538 YFILLKKKIILIG
+538 YLYLLRKKVIIIG
-551 IKRHNDIILNPDSE
+551 VKRYNDVIINPNND
-565 CMLDNKDEIV
+565 CMLDNKDEII
-575 IITNYILKEEN
+575 IITNYVLEEEN

>member
-1 MLKDISNYIKYR
+1 MLKDIPKYIKYR

-21 LFYQLMLLVFAIIIL
+21 LLYQLLLLVFAIIIL

-46 FFQYPPKDAFWDS
+46 FFNYPPKDAFWDS

-72 EGNTGIVITFLMVTF
+72 DGSTGIVLTFLMVTF
-87 VGVCG
+87 IGVCG

-132 ALTIIEEFIKA
+132 ALTIVEEFIMA
-143 KVKTIV
+143 KVKTII
-149 ILSEHNVDVIRKRVS
+149 ILSEHNVDIIRKRIS
-164 FIKGYKKTNIIIRE
+164 FIKGSKQTNIIIRE
-178 GTTSRIENIKLL
+178 GSASRIENIKLL
-190 NISKSS
+190 NIAKSS

-213 ALKKIIE
+213 ALKKIVE
-220 EIEENKIENKINICV
+220 EEELDKKINICV

-247 SIENKNFVIHIIY
+247 SIEEKNFVIHVIY

-288 DGNVFFIENN
+288 DGNVFYIETDHDFND
-298 HNFDNWKFKDVA
+298 FKFEEA
-310 SKYFDKGMIL
+310 ALKYLERGMIL
-320 LGITKEDKSQI
+320 LGITKEDRSQL
-331 LIPHYYEYVIKKE
+331 LIPNYDYILKKE
-344 DRLIV
+344 NRLVI
-349 LSKNNHNHPIKEYPD
+349 LSRNNNDDNIKEYPD
-364 IKPNIIKYKNNILL
+364 IKPSIIKYKNNILL
-378 ICEEKRYN
+378 ICEENRYD
-386 EIMKEISEY
+386 EIIKEISEY
-395 IENNNT
+395 MENHNT
-401 TMLSYDFIKS
+401 SMISYNLVKS
-411 QKNKYKFMLE
+411 QKNKYKFMRE
-421 KLKEKNTT
+421 KLKEENTT
-429 KIVLISEDNITDVK
+429 KIVLISEDNVTDVK

-451 REIIKKEQLNI
+451 RQIIRKENFNI

-476 IYSDDIRDFIV
+476 IYSDDVRDFIV

-502 PNVLYIFYG
+502 SNILYIFYG
-511 LLSRNGKDIIISP
+511 LLSKNGKDIIMSP
-524 YSDYFNESITFKDV
+524 YSDYFNESKSFKDV
-538 YFILLKKKIILIG
+538 YLYLLRKRVIIIG
-551 IKRHNDIILNPDSE
+551 VKRYNDVIINPNND
-565 CMLDNKDEIV
+565 CMLDNKDEII
-575 IITNYILKEEN
+575 IITNYVLEEEN

>member
-247 SIENKNFVIHIIY
+247 SIENKNFVIHVIY

-288 DGNVFFIENN
+288 DGNVFYIEND
-298 HNFDNWKFKDVA
+298 HDFDNWKFEDAA
-310 SKYFDKGMIL
+310 SKYFYKGMIL
-320 LGITKEDKSQI
+320 LGITKEDRSQI
-331 LIPHYYEYVIKKE
+331 LIPNYDYIIKKE
-344 DRLIV
+344 NRLIV
-349 LSKNNHNHPIKEYPD
+349 LSKNNYNNPIKEYPD

-378 ICEEKRYN
+378 ICEEKRYT
-386 EIMKEISEY
+386 EIIKEISEY
-395 IENNNT
+395 IENNNI
-401 TMLSYDFIKS
+401 TMLSYDLIKS

-421 KLKEKNTT
+421 KLKKENTT

-451 REIIKKEQLNI
+451 REIIKKEKLNI

-476 IYSDDIRDFIV
+476 IYSDDVRDFIV

-502 PNVLYIFYG
+502 SNILYIFYG
-511 LLSRNGKDIIISP
+511 LLSRNGKDIIMSP
-524 YSDYFNESITFKDV
+524 YSDYFNESRTFKDV
-538 YFILLKKKIILIG
+538 YFNLLKKKIILIG
-551 IKRHNDIILNPDSE
+551 IKRYNDIIFYTL
-565 CMLDNKDEIV
+565 CVATFIK
-575 IITNYILKEEN
+575 
-586 EELIF
+586 

>member
-247 SIENKNFVIHIIY
+247 SIENKNFVIHVIY

-288 DGNVFFIENN
+288 DGNVFYIEND
-298 HNFDNWKFKDVA
+298 HDFDNWKFEDAA

-331 LIPHYYEYVIKKE
+331 LIPNYDYIIKKE
-344 DRLIV
+344 NRLII
-349 LSKNNHNHPIKEYPD
+349 LSKNNYDNTIKEYPD

-378 ICEEKRYN
+378 ICEEKKYN
-386 EIMKEISEY
+386 EIIKEISEY
-395 IENNNT
+395 IENNNI
-401 TMLSYDFIKS
+401 TMLSYDLIKS

-421 KLKEKNTT
+421 KLKKENTT

-451 REIIKKEQLNI
+451 REIIKKEKLNI

-476 IYSDDIRDFIV
+476 IYSDDVRDFIV

-502 PNVLYIFYG
+502 SNILYIFYG
-511 LLSRNGKDIIISP
+511 LLSRNGKDIIMSP
-524 YSDYFNESITFKDV
+524 YSDYFNESRTFKDV
-538 YFILLKKKIILIG
+538 YFTLLKKKIILIG
-551 IKRHNDIILNPDSE
+551 IKRYNDIILNPNSE

-575 IITNYILKEEN
+575 IITNYILEEEN

>member
-1 MLKDISNYIKYR
+1 MLKEISKYIKYR

-21 LFYQLMLLVFAIIIL
+21 LFYQLMLLAFAIIIL
-36 LLIVSIFIIV
+36 ILIVSIFIII
-46 FFQYPPKDAFWDS
+46 FFNYPPKNAFWDT

-72 EGNTGIVITFLMVTF
+72 EGDTGIVITFLMVTF

-97 AMINKALQDRI
+97 AMINKSLQDRI

-149 ILSEHNVDVIRKRVS
+149 ILSEHNVDIIRKRVS
-164 FIKGYKKTNIIIRE
+164 FIKGYKKTNLIIRE

-288 DGNVFFIENN
+288 DGNIFFIENN
-298 HNFDNWKFKDVA
+298 HDLDNWKFKDAA

-320 LGITKEDKSQI
+320 LGITKEDRSQI
-331 LIPHYYEYVIKKE
+331 LIPHYYEYIIKKE

-349 LSKNNHNHPIKEYPD
+349 LSKNNYDHPIKEYPD

-378 ICEEKRYN
+378 ICEEKRHN

-395 IENNNT
+395 IENSNT

-421 KLKEKNTT
+421 KLKQENTT

-511 LLSRNGKDIIISP
+511 LLSRNGKDIIILP
-524 YSDYFNESITFKDV
+524 YSDYFNESKTFKYV
-538 YFILLKKKIILIG
+538 YFTLLNKKIILIG
-551 IKRHNDIILNPDSE
+551 IKRYNDIILNPGSE
-565 CMLDNKDEIV
+565 CLLDNKDEIV

>member
-46 FFQYPPKDAFWDS
+46 FFKYPPKDAFWDS

-72 EGNTGIVITFLMVTF
+72 EGNTGVVITFLMVTF

-132 ALTIIEEFIKA
+132 ALTIVEEFIKA

-213 ALKKIIE
+213 ALKKIVE
-220 EIEENKIENKINICV
+220 ENEENKIDNKINICV

-247 SIENKNFVIHIIY
+247 SIENKNFVIHVIY

-288 DGNVFFIENN
+288 DGNVFYIEND
-298 HNFDNWKFKDVA
+298 HDFDNWKFEDAA

-320 LGITKEDKSQI
+320 LGITKEDRSQI
-331 LIPHYYEYVIKKE
+331 LIPNYDYIIKKE
-344 DRLIV
+344 NRLII
-349 LSKNNHNHPIKEYPD
+349 LSKNNYDNPIKEYPD

-378 ICEEKRYN
+378 ICEEKRYT
-386 EIMKEISEY
+386 EIIKEISEY
-395 IENNNT
+395 IENNNI
-401 TMLSYDFIKS
+401 TMLSYDLIKS

-421 KLKEKNTT
+421 KLKKENTT

-451 REIIKKEQLNI
+451 REVIKKEKLNI

-476 IYSDDIRDFIV
+476 IYSDDVRDFIV

-502 PNVLYIFYG
+502 SNILYIFYG
-511 LLSRNGKDIIISP
+511 LLSRNGKDIIMSP
-524 YSDYFNESITFKDV
+524 YSDYFNESKSFKDV
-538 YFILLKKKIILIG
+538 YFKLLKKKIILIG
-551 IKRHNDIILNPDSE
+551 IKRYNDIILNPNYE

-575 IITNYILKEEN
+575 IITNYVLEEEN

>member
-1 MLKDISNYIKYR
+1 MIKDIPNYIKYR

-46 FFQYPPKDAFWDS
+46 FFKYPPKDAFWDS

-72 EGNTGIVITFLMVTF
+72 EGSTGIVITFLMVTF
-87 VGVCG
+87 IGVCG

-124 IILGYGEE
+124 IILGFGEE
-132 ALTIIEEFIKA
+132 ALTIVEEFIMA
-143 KVKTIV
+143 KVKTII

-190 NISKSS
+190 NIAKSS

-220 EIEENKIENKINICV
+220 EYELDNKINICV
-235 LVHEEDTIEIIK
+235 LVHEEETIEIIK
-247 SIENKNFVIHIIY
+247 SIEEKNFVIHIIY

-288 DGNVFFIENN
+288 DGNVFSIEND
-298 HNFDNWKFKDVA
+298 HDFDNYKFEDAAIKYLEKDI
-310 SKYFDKGMIL
+310 IL
-320 LGITKEDKSQI
+320 LGITKEDRSQL
-331 LIPHYYEYVIKKE
+331 LIPSYDYILKKE
-344 DRLIV
+344 NRLVI
-349 LSKNNHNHPIKEYPD
+349 LSRNTNSDSMKDYPN
-364 IKPNIIKYKNNILL
+364 IKPSIIKYRNNILL
-378 ICEEKRYN
+378 ICEEKRYD
-386 EIMKEISEY
+386 EIIKEISEY
-395 IENNNT
+395 VENHNI
-401 TMLSYDFIKS
+401 MMISYDLIKS

-421 KLKEKNTT
+421 TLKKENIT

-451 REIIKKEQLNI
+451 RQIIRKENFNI

-476 IYSDDIRDFIV
+476 IYSDDVRDFIV

-492 GMLMAQASIS
+492 GMLMAQASLSSNI
-502 PNVLYIFYG
+502 LYIFYG
-511 LLSRNGKDIIISP
+511 LLSKNGKDIIMSP
-524 YSDYFNESITFKDV
+524 YSDYFQEPKKFKDV
-538 YFILLKKKIILIG
+538 YLYFLKKKIIIIG
-551 IKRHNDIILNPDSE
+551 VKRYNDVILNPNIE
-565 CMLDNKDEIV
+565 CLLDNKDEII
-575 IITNYILKEEN
+575 IITNYVLEEEN

>member
-72 EGNTGIVITFLMVTF
+72 EGNTGVVITFLMVTF

-132 ALTIIEEFIKA
+132 ALTIVEEFIKA

-213 ALKKIIE
+213 ALKKIVE
-220 EIEENKIENKINICV
+220 ENEENKIDNKINICV

-247 SIENKNFVIHIIY
+247 SIENKNFVIHVIY

-288 DGNVFFIENN
+288 DGNVFYIEND
-298 HNFDNWKFKDVA
+298 HDFDNWKFEDAA

-320 LGITKEDKSQI
+320 LGITKEDRSQI
-331 LIPHYYEYVIKKE
+331 LIPNYDYIIKKE
-344 DRLIV
+344 NRLII
-349 LSKNNHNHPIKEYPD
+349 LSKNNYDNPIKEYPD

-378 ICEEKRYN
+378 ICEEKRYT
-386 EIMKEISEY
+386 EIIKEISEY
-395 IENNNT
+395 IENNNI
-401 TMLSYDFIKS
+401 TMLSYDLIKS

-421 KLKEKNTT
+421 KLKKENTT

-451 REIIKKEQLNI
+451 REIIKKEKLNI

-476 IYSDDIRDFIV
+476 IYSDDVRDFIV

-502 PNVLYIFYG
+502 SNILYIFYG
-511 LLSRNGKDIIISP
+511 LLSRNGKDIIMSP
-524 YSDYFNESITFKDV
+524 YSDYFNESKSFKDV
-538 YFILLKKKIILIG
+538 YFKLLKKKIILIG
-551 IKRHNDIILNPDSE
+551 IKRYNDIILNPNYE

-575 IITNYILKEEN
+575 IITNYVLEEEN

>member
-1 MLKDISNYIKYR
+1 MIKDISNYIKYR

-36 LLIVSIFIIV
+36 LLTVSIFIIV
-46 FFQYPPKDAFWDS
+46 AFKYPPKQAFWDS

-72 EGNTGIVITFLMVTF
+72 EGNTGIVITFLLVTF

-132 ALTIIEEFIKA
+132 ALTIVEEFIMA
-143 KVKTIV
+143 KVKTII

-164 FIKGYKKTNIIIRE
+164 FIKGYKNTNIIIRE

-190 NISKSS
+190 NIGKSS

-220 EIEENKIENKINICV
+220 EDEIDKKINICV

-247 SIENKNFVIHIIY
+247 SIEDKNFVIHVIY

-288 DGNVFFIENN
+288 DGNIFCIENE
-298 HNFDNWKFKDVA
+298 HHYEDYSFKDA
-310 SKYFDKGMIL
+310 ALKYLDKGMIL
-320 LGITKEDKSQI
+320 LGITKEDRSQL
-331 LIPHYYEYVIKKE
+331 LIPNYDYVIKKE
-344 DRLIV
+344 NRLV
-349 LSKNNHNHPIKEYPD
+349 FLSRNDNDDSVKEYPN
-364 IKPNIIKYKNNILL
+364 IKPSIIKYKNNILL
-378 ICEEKRYN
+378 ICEEKRYV
-386 EIMKEISEY
+386 EIIKEISEY
-395 IENNNT
+395 IENHSI
-401 TMLSYDFIKS
+401 TMLSYDSIKS
-411 QKNKYKFMLE
+411 ERNKYKFILE
-421 KLKEKNTT
+421 KLKKENTT

-443 SINILLII
+443 SINVLLII
-451 REIIKKEQLNI
+451 RQIIRKENLNI

-476 IYSDDIRDFIV
+476 IYSDDVRDFIV

-492 GMLMAQASIS
+492 GMLMAQASLSSNI
-502 PNVLYIFYG
+502 LYIFCG
-511 LLSRNGKDIIISP
+511 LLSKNGKDIIMSP
-524 YSDYFNESITFKDV
+524 YADYFNESKSFKDV
-538 YFILLKKKIILIG
+538 YLYFIQKKTILIG
-551 IKRHNDIILNPDSE
+551 VKRYNDVILNPNYDT
-565 CMLDNKDEIV
+565 MLDNKDEII
-575 IITNYILKEEN
+575 IITNYVLEDEN
-586 EELIF
+586 EELIY

>member
-1 MLKDISNYIKYR
+1 MLKDIPKYIKYR

-21 LFYQLMLLVFAIIIL
+21 LFYQLLLLVFAIIIL

-46 FFQYPPKDAFWDS
+46 FFNYPPKDAFWDS

-72 EGNTGIVITFLMVTF
+72 DGSIGIVLTFLMVTF
-87 VGVCG
+87 IGVCG

-132 ALTIIEEFIKA
+132 ALTIVEEFIMA
-143 KVKTIV
+143 KVKTII
-149 ILSEHNVDVIRKRVS
+149 ILSEHNVDIIRKRIS
-164 FIKGYKKTNIIIRE
+164 FIKGSKQTNIIIRE
-178 GTTSRIENIKLL
+178 GSASRIENIKLL
-190 NISKSS
+190 NIAKSS

-213 ALKKIIE
+213 ALKKIVE
-220 EIEENKIENKINICV
+220 EEELDKKINICV

-247 SIENKNFVIHIIY
+247 SIEEKNFVIHVIY

-288 DGNVFFIENN
+288 DGNVFYIETDHDFN
-298 HNFDNWKFKDVA
+298 DCKFEDA
-310 SKYFDKGMIL
+310 ALKYLERGMIL
-320 LGITKEDKSQI
+320 LGITKEDRSQL
-331 LIPHYYEYVIKKE
+331 LIPNYDYLLKKE
-344 DRLIV
+344 NRLVI
-349 LSKNNHNHPIKEYPD
+349 LSRNNNDDNIKEYPD
-364 IKPNIIKYKNNILL
+364 IKPSIVKYKNNILL
-378 ICEEKRYN
+378 ICEENRYD
-386 EIMKEISEY
+386 EIIKEISEY
-395 IENNNT
+395 MENHNT
-401 TMLSYDFIKS
+401 SMISYNSIKS
-411 QKNKYKFMLE
+411 QKNKYKFMRE
-421 KLKEKNTT
+421 KLKEENTT
-429 KIVLISEDNITDVK
+429 KIVLISEDNVTDVK

-451 REIIKKEQLNI
+451 RQIIRKENLNI

-476 IYSDDIRDFIV
+476 IYSDDVRDFIV

-502 PNVLYIFYG
+502 SNILYIFYG
-511 LLSRNGKDIIISP
+511 LLSKNGKDIIMSP
-524 YSDYFNESITFKDV
+524 YSDYFNESKSFKDV
-538 YFILLKKKIILIG
+538 YLYLLRKKVIIIG
-551 IKRHNDIILNPDSE
+551 VKRYNDVIINPNND
-565 CMLDNKDEIV
+565 CMLDNKDEII
-575 IITNYILKEEN
+575 IITNYVLEEEN

>member
-1 MLKDISNYIKYR
+1 MIKDISNYIKYR

-36 LLIVSIFIIV
+36 LLTVSIFIIV
-46 FFQYPPKDAFWDS
+46 AFKYPPKQAFWDS

-72 EGNTGIVITFLMVTF
+72 EGNTGIVITFLLVTF

-132 ALTIIEEFIKA
+132 ALTIIEEFIMA
-143 KVKTIV
+143 KVKTII

-164 FIKGYKKTNIIIRE
+164 FIKGYKNTNIIIRE

-190 NISKSS
+190 NIGKSS

-220 EIEENKIENKINICV
+220 EDEIDKKINICV

-247 SIENKNFVIHIIY
+247 SIEDKNFVIHVIY

-288 DGNVFFIENN
+288 DGNIFCIENE
-298 HNFDNWKFKDVA
+298 HHYEDYSFKDA
-310 SKYFDKGMIL
+310 ALKYLDKGMIL
-320 LGITKEDKSQI
+320 LGITKEDRSQL
-331 LIPHYYEYVIKKE
+331 LIPNYDYVIKKE
-344 DRLIV
+344 NRLV
-349 LSKNNHNHPIKEYPD
+349 FLSRNDNDDSVKEYSN
-364 IKPNIIKYKNNILL
+364 IKPSIIKYKNNILL
-378 ICEEKRYN
+378 ICEEKRYV
-386 EIMKEISEY
+386 EIIKEISEY
-395 IENNNT
+395 IENHSI
-401 TMLSYDFIKS
+401 TMLSYDSIKS
-411 QKNKYKFMLE
+411 ERNKYKFILE
-421 KLKEKNTT
+421 KLKKENTT

-443 SINILLII
+443 SINVLLII
-451 REIIKKEQLNI
+451 RQIIRKENLNI

-492 GMLMAQASIS
+492 GMLMAQASLSSNI
-502 PNVLYIFYG
+502 LYIFCG
-511 LLSRNGKDIIISP
+511 LLSKNGKDIIMSP
-524 YSDYFNESITFKDV
+524 YANYFNESKSFKDV
-538 YFILLKKKIILIG
+538 YLYFIQKKTILIG
-551 IKRHNDIILNPDSE
+551 VKRYNDVILNPNYDT
-565 CMLDNKDEIV
+565 MLDNKDEII
-575 IITNYILKEEN
+575 IITNYVLEDEN
-586 EELIF
+586 EELIY

>member
-72 EGNTGIVITFLMVTF
+72 EGNTGVVITFLIVTF

-132 ALTIIEEFIKA
+132 ALTIVEEFIKA

-213 ALKKIIE
+213 ALKKIVE
-220 EIEENKIENKINICV
+220 ENEENKIDNKINICV

-247 SIENKNFVIHIIY
+247 SIENKNFVIHVIY

-288 DGNVFFIENN
+288 DGNIFYIEND
-298 HNFDNWKFKDVA
+298 HDFDNWKFEDAA

-320 LGITKEDKSQI
+320 LGITKEDRSQI
-331 LIPHYYEYVIKKE
+331 LIPNYDYIIKKE
-344 DRLIV
+344 NRLII
-349 LSKNNHNHPIKEYPD
+349 LSKNNYDNPIKEYPD

-378 ICEEKRYN
+378 ICEEKRYT
-386 EIMKEISEY
+386 EIIKEISEY
-395 IENNNT
+395 IENNNI
-401 TMLSYDFIKS
+401 TMLSYDLIKS

-421 KLKEKNTT
+421 KLKKENTT

-451 REIIKKEQLNI
+451 REIIKKEKLNI

-476 IYSDDIRDFIV
+476 IYSDDVRDFIV

-502 PNVLYIFYG
+502 SNILYIFYG
-511 LLSRNGKDIIISP
+511 LLSRNGKDIIMSP
-524 YSDYFNESITFKDV
+524 YSDYFNESKSFKDV
-538 YFILLKKKIILIG
+538 YFKLLKKKIILIG
-551 IKRHNDIILNPDSE
+551 IKRYNDIILNPNYE

-575 IITNYILKEEN
+575 IITNYVLEEEN